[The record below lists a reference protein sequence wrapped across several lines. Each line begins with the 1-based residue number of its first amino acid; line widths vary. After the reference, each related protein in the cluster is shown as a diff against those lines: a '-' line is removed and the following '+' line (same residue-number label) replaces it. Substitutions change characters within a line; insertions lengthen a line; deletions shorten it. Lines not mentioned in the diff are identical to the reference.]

1 MQTSAEAPLH
11 LHASAVALGE
21 SGVLIRGP
29 SGSGKS
35 SLALALVEAFQRRG
49 DFARL
54 VGDDR
59 LAARASNGRVVLSP
73 HRAIAGLAEWR
84 GIGLVEQDYEAS
96 VVLALI
102 VELTLAEAGR
112 TLARMPASEDF
123 RTQFAGVR
131 GAPLLRLPACQ
142 TERSVAAVMAF
153 LHNVST
159 K

>member
-1 MQTSAEAPLH
+1 METSAETPVH

-21 SGVLIRGP
+21 NGVLVRGP
-29 SGSGKS
+29 SGAGKS
-35 SLALALVEAFQRRG
+35 SLALALVEAFRRRG

-59 LAARASNGRVVLSP
+59 LAVRVSGGRILLSP
-73 HRAIAGLAEWR
+73 HQAIAGIAEWR

-102 VELTLAEAGR
+102 VELAPAESGDA
-112 TLARMPASEDF
+112 LPRMPENAELRADLL
-123 RTQFAGVR
+123 GVR
-131 GAPLLRLPACQ
+131 DVPLLRLPARA